1 MLAIYKRDVKSFF
14 KTPAGYI
21 FMGIFLCAS
30 GFLCSLSTLQAQT
43 CDVSTYF
50 QFLMFAYVVIIPL
63 LTMKSFAEEK
73 RQGTEQLLL
82 TSPVSLW
89 SMVLAKFAAAFTMF
103 LITIGVSCLFFI
115 PLGIYGEPN
124 PGKILGCL
132 IGMIL
137 IASCF
142 IAIGLFVSS
151 LTENQFVAA
160 MGTVG
165 LLALL
170 VILGV
175 LDSYINSKLISV
187 IIGWVSIYS
196 RFTNFTYGIF
206 DLPAVL
212 YYISVCV
219 VFLFFTVRIYEKR
232 RYA

>member
-1 MLAIYKRDVKSFF
+1 MFAIYKRDIMSYF

-21 FMGIFLCAS
+21 FMGIFLCAA

-43 CDVSTYF
+43 CDVSSYY
-50 QFLMFAYVVIIPL
+50 QLLMFAYVIIIPL
-63 LTMKSFAEEK
+63 LTMKSFAEERK
-73 RQGTEQLLL
+73 QGTEQLLL

-89 SMVLAKFAAAFTMF
+89 SMVIAKFLAAFTMF
-103 LITIGVSCLFFI
+103 VITIAVSCVFFI
-115 PLGIYGEPN
+115 PLGMYGEPN
-124 PGKILGCL
+124 AGKILGCL

-142 IAIGLFVSS
+142 IAIGLFISS

-160 MGTVG
+160 MGTIG

-170 VILGV
+170 VVLGV
-175 LDSYINSKLISV
+175 LDSYINNAVISAV
-187 IIGWVSIYS
+187 IGWLSIYS
-196 RFTNFTYGIF
+196 RFTVFTYGIF
-206 DLPAVL
+206 DIAAVV
-212 YYISVCV
+212 YYISVCA

>member
-1 MLAIYKRDVKSFF
+1 MFAIFKRDIKSYF

-43 CDVSTYF
+43 CDVSSYF
-50 QFLMFAYVVIIPL
+50 QLLMFAYVIIIPL
-63 LTMKSFAEEK
+63 LTMKSFAEER

-103 LITIGVSCLFFI
+103 IITIAVSCLFFI

-165 LLALL
+165 FLAFL
-170 VILGV
+170 VVLGV
-175 LDSYINSKLISV
+175 LDSYITSPIISAV
-187 IIGWVSIYS
+187 IGWVSIYS
-196 RFTNFTYGIF
+196 RFANFTYGIF
-206 DLPAVL
+206 DIAAVL
-212 YYISVCV
+212 YYISVCA